1 MSESFINVLLS
12 VVDYITMGLFP
23 CYNMTMFTA
32 EGKKVD
38 SQCPRNEYPRP
49 QMKRDSYFSL
59 NGLWD
64 FCLSKSRETPA
75 AYPDQVLVPF
85 AIETPLSGIEKAP
98 EKDDYLHYRKLFT
111 IPKDFVGKRVLLHFE
126 AADQIAEVFLNGES
140 LGKHEGGYL
149 PFEFEIQSAQEEN
162 ELVVRVQDDISSHIY
177 PKGKQSSVS
186 RGIWYT
192 STSGIWGNVWLEA
205 IPKEAI
211 RVLKIEP
218 EFDSKQVNVQVG
230 FEQKIDSS
238 SVKAFFQGNL
248 IFEGKLDEKGQVTI
262 DCSSSFHPWS
272 PEEPN
277 LYDLEINVNEDR
289 VTSYFG
295 LRKFGTAILDGKK
308 VFALNNQP
316 YLMKGVLD
324 QGYFP
329 DGGLTAPSD
338 QVMINDVSLMK
349 SMGFNMLRK
358 HIKIEPAR
366 WYYHCDK
373 LGILVVQDFVN
384 NGGSYS
390 RFLIDLAP
398 FIPFHFQDTRP
409 KDYARFR
416 QKDPASRKFF
426 ESQIPGVTS
435 FLFNSVSI
443 CTYVLFNEGWGQFD
457 SARLTESL
465 RKLDATRLI
474 DSDCGWYDQGVGDY
488 SGNHI
493 YFKPIHMKHDGK
505 RVLSLSE
512 FGGYSLRVR
521 NHCFSAKQ
529 FGYKSFKTKEKLEQG
544 LTKLFLKELKKVVK
558 QQKVSS
564 YVLTQLS
571 DVEQETNGLVTYD
584 REVVKVDV
592 NLMHE
597 LNDKV
602 SW

>member
-1 MSESFINVLLS
+1 
-12 VVDYITMGLFP
+12 MGLFP
-23 CYNMTMFTA
+23 CYNMAMLTF
-32 EGKKVD
+32 EGKNID
-38 SQCPRNEYPRP
+38 RRCPRSEYPRP
-49 QMKRDSYFSL
+49 QMERDSYFSL
-59 NGLWD
+59 NGEWE
-64 FCLSKSRETPA
+64 FCLNKEHESPTSFSDK
-75 AYPDQVLVPF
+75 VLVPF
-85 AIETPLSGIEKAP
+85 AIETPLSRIEKVPA
-98 EKDDYLHYRKLFT
+98 KDDFLHYRKRFFL
-111 IPKDFVGKRVLLHFE
+111 PKDFVGRRVLLHFE
-126 AADQIAEVFLNGES
+126 AVDQVAEVFLNGKF

-149 PFEFEIQSAQEEN
+149 PFEFEVECAQEEN
-162 ELVVRVQDDISSHIY
+162 ELLVCVQDDITSPIY
-177 PKGKQSSVS
+177 PKGKQSLSS
-186 RGIWYT
+186 NGIWYT
-192 STSGIWGNVWLEA
+192 STSGIWGCVWLEA

-218 EFDSKQVNVQVG
+218 DFDSKRV
-230 FEQKIDSS
+230 KINAEIDGDIASS
-238 SVKAFFQGNL
+238 SVKASFQGNVV
-248 IFEGKLDEKGQVTI
+248 FEGSLDENGCVII

-277 LYDLEINVNEDR
+277 LYDLEISVNEDKVR
-289 VTSYFG
+289 SYFG
-295 LRKFGTAILDGKK
+295 LRKFGTVTLDGKK
-308 VFALNNQP
+308 VFALNNKA

-338 QVMINDVSLMK
+338 KAMIDDISLMK

-384 NGGSYS
+384 NGGYYS
-390 RFLIDLAP
+390 RLLINLAP
-398 FIPFHFQDTRP
+398 FIPFRFKDTRP

-416 QKDPASRKFF
+416 QKDEASRNFF
-426 ESQIPGVTS
+426 ESHMSGITS
-435 FLFNSVSI
+435 HLFNAVSI

-457 SARLTESL
+457 SARLTEKL
-465 RKLDATRLI
+465 RELDGTRLI

-493 YFKPIHMKHDGK
+493 YFKPIHMKHDGI

-512 FGGYSLRVR
+512 FGGYSLRIP
-521 NHCFSAKQ
+521 NHCFSSKE
-529 FGYKSFKTKEKLEQG
+529 FGYKSFKSKEKLEQG
-544 LTKLFLKELKKVVK
+544 LTKLFLKQLKKTVQK
-558 QQKVSS
+558 QKVSS

-584 REVVKVDV
+584 REVVKVDIE
-592 NLMHE
+592 LMRE

>member
-1 MSESFINVLLS
+1 M
-12 VVDYITMGLFP
+12 DYITVGLLP
-23 CYNMTMFTA
+23 CYNMTMFTS

-38 SQCPRNEYPRP
+38 SNCPRNEYPRP

-59 NGLWD
+59 NGDWD
-64 FCLSKSRETPA
+64 FCLNKDKENPKN
-75 AYPDQVLVPF
+75 YPDKVLVPF
-85 AIETPLSGIEKAP
+85 AIETPLSGIEKVP
-98 EKDDYLHYRKLFT
+98 SKDDYLHYKKRFSL
-111 IPKDFVGKRVLLHFE
+111 PKEFVGKRVLLHFE
-126 AADQIAEVFLNGES
+126 AVDQIAEVFLNGKF
-140 LGKHEGGYL
+140 LGRHEGGYL
-149 PFEFEIQSAQEEN
+149 PFEFEIESAKEEN
-162 ELVVRVQDDISSHIY
+162 ELIVCVQDDITSPIY
-177 PKGKQSSVS
+177 PKGKQSLASN
-186 RGIWYT
+186 GIWYT

-205 IPKEAI
+205 ISKEAI

-218 EFDSKQVNVQVG
+218 EFDFKQVKIQVKVDG
-230 FEQKIDSS
+230 NIESS
-238 SVKAFFQGNL
+238 SVKAFFQGSL
-248 IFEGKLDEKGQVTI
+248 VFEGKLDSDGAATI
-262 DCSSSFHPWS
+262 DCSSSFHAWS

-277 LYDLEINVNEDR
+277 LYDLEISVNEDK

-308 VFALNNQP
+308 VFALNNKP

-338 QVMINDVSLMK
+338 QAMINDIALMK

-384 NGGSYS
+384 NGGYYS
-390 RFLIDLAP
+390 RLLINLAP
-398 FIPFHFQDTRP
+398 FIPFRFKDTRP

-416 QKDPASRKFF
+416 QKDPLSRKFF
-426 ESQIPGVTS
+426 ESQMSGITS
-435 FLFNSVSI
+435 HLFNSVSI

-457 SARLTESL
+457 SARLTENL
-465 RKLDATRLI
+465 RKLDGTRLI

-512 FGGYSLRVR
+512 FGGYALRVPG
-521 NHCFSAKQ
+521 HCFSSNE

-544 LTKLFLKELKKVVK
+544 LSKLFLKELKEVVQK
-558 QQKVSS
+558 QKVSS

-571 DVEQETNGLVTYD
+571 DVEQETNGLITYD
-584 REVVKVDV
+584 REVVKVDI
-592 NLMHE
+592 NLMRE

>member
-1 MSESFINVLLS
+1 MR
-12 VVDYITMGLFP
+12 LFP
-23 CYNMTMFTA
+23 CYNMAMLTS
-32 EGKKVD
+32 EGKKID
-38 SQCPRNEYPRP
+38 RQCPRGEYPRP
-49 QMKRDSYFSL
+49 QMERESYFSL
-59 NGLWD
+59 NGEWE
-64 FCLSKSRETPA
+64 FCLNKDPKAPENYSSK
-75 AYPDQVLVPF
+75 VLVPF
-85 AIETPLSGIEKAP
+85 AIETPLSGIEKVPA
-98 EKDDYLHYRKLFT
+98 KDDFLHYRKRFSL
-111 IPKDFVGKRVLLHFE
+111 PKKFIGKRVLLHFDSV
-126 AADQIAEVFLNGES
+126 DQVAVVSLNGKL
-140 LGKHEGGYL
+140 LGRHEGGYL
-149 PFEFEIQSAQEEN
+149 PFEFEIKSAEEDN
-162 ELVVRVQDDISSHIY
+162 ELLVLVQDDITSHVY
-177 PKGKQSSVS
+177 PKGKQSLTSN
-186 RGIWYT
+186 GIWYT
-192 STSGIWGNVWLEA
+192 STSGIWGCVWLEA

-218 EFDSKQVNVQVG
+218 DFDSKNA
-230 FEQKIDSS
+230 KIAVTVDGNIASS
-238 SVKAFFQGNL
+238 FVKASFQGHVV
-248 IFEGKLDEKGQVTI
+248 FEGKLDGKGSVTV
-262 DCSSSFHPWS
+262 DCSTSFHPWS

-277 LYDLEINVNEDR
+277 LYDLEIGVNEDKVR
-289 VTSYFG
+289 SYFG

-308 VFALNNQP
+308 VFALNNKP

-338 QVMINDVSLMK
+338 QAMINDIALMK

-384 NGGSYS
+384 NGGRYS
-390 RFLIDLAP
+390 PILIGLAP
-398 FIPFHFQDTRP
+398 FIPFHFKDNRP

-416 QKDPASRKFF
+416 QKDEASRKFF
-426 ESQIPGVTS
+426 ESQMPGITS
-435 FLFNSVSI
+435 LLFNAVSV

-457 SARLTESL
+457 SARLTEKL
-465 RKLDATRLI
+465 RKLDSSRLI

-512 FGGYSLRVR
+512 FGGYSLRIPD
-521 NHCFSAKQ
+521 HCFSSKE
-529 FGYKSFKTKEKLEQG
+529 FGYKSFKTKEKLERG
-544 LTKLFLKELKKVVK
+544 LTKLFLKGLKKTVQK
-558 QQKVSS
+558 QKVSS

-592 NLMHE
+592 DLMCE
-597 LNDKV
+597 LNSKV

>member
-1 MSESFINVLLS
+1 MR
-12 VVDYITMGLFP
+12 LFP
-23 CYNMTMFTA
+23 CYNMAMLTS
-32 EGKKVD
+32 EGKKID
-38 SQCPRNEYPRP
+38 RQCPRGEYPRP
-49 QMKRDSYFSL
+49 QMERESYFSL
-59 NGLWD
+59 NGEWE
-64 FCLSKSRETPA
+64 FCLNKDPKAPENYSSK
-75 AYPDQVLVPF
+75 VLVPF
-85 AIETPLSGIEKAP
+85 AIETPLSGIEKVPA
-98 EKDDYLHYRKLFT
+98 KDDFLHYRKRFSL
-111 IPKDFVGKRVLLHFE
+111 PKKFIGKRVLLHFDSV
-126 AADQIAEVFLNGES
+126 DQVAVVSLNGKL
-140 LGKHEGGYL
+140 LGRHEGGYL
-149 PFEFEIQSAQEEN
+149 PFEFEIKSAEEDN
-162 ELVVRVQDDISSHIY
+162 ELLVLVQDDITSHVY
-177 PKGKQSSVS
+177 PKGKQSLTSN
-186 RGIWYT
+186 GIWYT
-192 STSGIWGNVWLEA
+192 STSGIWGCVWLEA

-218 EFDSKQVNVQVG
+218 DFDSKNA
-230 FEQKIDSS
+230 KITVTVDGDIASS
-238 SVKAFFQGNL
+238 FVKASFQGHVV
-248 IFEGKLDEKGQVTI
+248 FKGKLDGKGRVTV
-262 DCSSSFHPWS
+262 DCSTSFHSWS

-277 LYDLEINVNEDR
+277 LYDLEIGVNEDKVR
-289 VTSYFG
+289 SYFG

-308 VFALNNQP
+308 VFALNNKP

-338 QVMINDVSLMK
+338 QAMINDIALMK

-384 NGGSYS
+384 NGGRYS
-390 RFLIDLAP
+390 PILIGLAP
-398 FIPFHFQDTRP
+398 FIPFHFKDNRP

-416 QKDPASRKFF
+416 QKDEVSRKFF
-426 ESQIPGVTS
+426 ESQMPGITS
-435 FLFNSVSI
+435 LLFNAVSV

-457 SARLTESL
+457 SARLTEKL
-465 RKLDATRLI
+465 RKLDSSRLI

-512 FGGYSLRVR
+512 FGGYSLRIPD
-521 NHCFSAKQ
+521 HCFSSKE
-529 FGYKSFKTKEKLEQG
+529 FGYKSFKTKEKLERG
-544 LTKLFLKELKKVVK
+544 LTKLFLKGLKKTVQK
-558 QQKVSS
+558 QKVSS

-592 NLMHE
+592 DLMCE
-597 LNDKV
+597 LNSKV

>member
-1 MSESFINVLLS
+1 MR
-12 VVDYITMGLFP
+12 LFP
-23 CYNMTMFTA
+23 CYNMAMLTS
-32 EGKKVD
+32 EGKKID
-38 SQCPRNEYPRP
+38 RQCPRGEYPRP
-49 QMKRDSYFSL
+49 QMERESYFSL
-59 NGLWD
+59 NGEWE
-64 FCLSKSRETPA
+64 FCLNKDPKAPENYSSK
-75 AYPDQVLVPF
+75 VLVPF
-85 AIETPLSGIEKAP
+85 AIETPLSGIEKVPA
-98 EKDDYLHYRKLFT
+98 KDDFLHYRKRFSL
-111 IPKDFVGKRVLLHFE
+111 PKKFIGKRVLLHFDSV
-126 AADQIAEVFLNGES
+126 DQVAVVSLNGKL
-140 LGKHEGGYL
+140 LGRHEGGYL
-149 PFEFEIQSAQEEN
+149 PFEFEIESAKEDN
-162 ELVVRVQDDISSHIY
+162 ELLVLVQDDITSHVY
-177 PKGKQSSVS
+177 PKGKQSLTSN
-186 RGIWYT
+186 GIWYT
-192 STSGIWGNVWLEA
+192 STSGIWGCVWLEA

-218 EFDSKQVNVQVG
+218 DFDSKNA
-230 FEQKIDSS
+230 KITVTVDGNIASS
-238 SVKAFFQGNL
+238 FVKASFQGHVV
-248 IFEGKLDEKGQVTI
+248 FEGKLDGKGSVTV
-262 DCSSSFHPWS
+262 DCSTSFHPWS

-277 LYDLEINVNEDR
+277 LYDLEIGVNEDKVR
-289 VTSYFG
+289 SYFG

-308 VFALNNQP
+308 VFALNNKP

-338 QVMINDVSLMK
+338 QAMINDIALMK

-384 NGGSYS
+384 NGGRYS
-390 RFLIDLAP
+390 PILIGLAP
-398 FIPFHFQDTRP
+398 FIPFHFKDNRP

-416 QKDPASRKFF
+416 QKDEVSRKFF
-426 ESQIPGVTS
+426 ESQMPGITS
-435 FLFNSVSI
+435 LLFNAVSV

-457 SARLTESL
+457 SARLTEKL
-465 RKLDATRLI
+465 RKLDSSRLI

-512 FGGYSLRVR
+512 FGGYSLRIPD
-521 NHCFSAKQ
+521 HCFSSKE
-529 FGYKSFKTKEKLEQG
+529 FGYKSFKTKEKLERG
-544 LTKLFLKELKKVVK
+544 LTKLFLKGLKKTVQK
-558 QQKVSS
+558 QKVSS

-592 NLMHE
+592 DLMCE
-597 LNDKV
+597 LNSKV